1 MAVDGR
7 GRGATEDAQ
16 DKPSSRPSRTPTRS
30 FISSPSTTHKLAP
43 TSVHQVRA
51 SSRSSKEAQLKA
63 MELEKQKK
71 AKLERAY
78 ELCLPTARPPNLKEA
93 DSRGALQCYTPP
105 PLLVMG
111 LPTKLWSSVSLPRT
125 CSPRQGAPTARKR
138 QLM

>member
-1 MAVDGR
+1 MWQSMTVA
-7 GRGATEDAQ
+7 AAPK
-16 DKPSSRPSRTPTRS
+16 KPSSRPCRTPTRNL
-30 FISSPSTTHKLAP
+30 ISSPSTSSRQPRSTR
-43 TSVHQVRA
+43 SA
-51 SSRSSKEAQLKA
+51 SSRSSKEAQRKA

-125 CSPRQGAPTARKR
+125 CSPRQGAPTARTR